1 MFIICSETDVV
12 VREPPQVHSLQR
24 LLQPVKI
31 QLLLSLSMKNS
42 PNCTGVPAQMW
53 GELQLQMKTP
63 YLLEIAPNA
72 LQQLNVSCMS

>member
-1 MFIICSETDVV
+1 MFIIYSETDVV

-31 QLLLSLSMKNS
+31 QKNS

-72 LQQLNVSCMS
+72 LHQLNVSCMS